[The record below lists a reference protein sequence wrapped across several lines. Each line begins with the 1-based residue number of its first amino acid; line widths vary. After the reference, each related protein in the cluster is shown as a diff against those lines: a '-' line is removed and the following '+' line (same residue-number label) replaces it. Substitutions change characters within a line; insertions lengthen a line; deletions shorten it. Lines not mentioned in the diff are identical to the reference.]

1 MAQPK
6 RSLELAKM
14 ALMKITGQCSYS
26 ENAQRLQAISKAK
39 DEPPSEEEVKVVVRY
54 VE

>member
-1 MAQPK
+1 MLLQRERVKAPG
-6 RSLELAKM
+6 EL
-14 ALMKITGQCSYS
+14 
-26 ENAQRLQAISKAK
+26 SKAK